1 MKKNKMSIAA
11 IKAMYFADDALMID
25 PFPLYRY
32 EYRGDRFYYYQTPEV
47 ADYDPQD
54 KPPVKFAVGV
64 TTLTRKTIP
73 QNEGLVKWI
82 AGMGWDNA
90 IAYRDQRAKY
100 GSLMH
105 TCFATL
111 LIKKVFNLDLLP
123 EVVHNYCTV
132 NGLTVNE
139 TEWSED
145 LKQDLLA
152 FATFMRDYNVKVKA
166 IELSMVSPGMGVAGT
181 LDLFCEMDDEEK
193 GFFGETYLS
202 GERKGQPKESKR
214 TVRVLAIVD
223 FKSGRDSTGG
233 IHNAAQLTAL
243 RAILQDNYEVYR
255 NFDFKLYNF
264 HPKDWRKNPTYTLV
278 DQTDNFSDAAL
289 TSIITLYREL
299 EPDPEE
305 RTMLEMYG
313 VINLDQPDEANHSTR
328 VIKDIVQEA
337 VNQKTYTATDY
348 DYADFYFNQVEDEN
362 DRSNS

>member
-1 MKKNKMSIAA
+1 MSIAA
-11 IKAMYFADDALMID
+11 IKAMYFNDDALMID

-32 EYRGDRFYYYQTPEV
+32 EYRGDRFYYYQTPDV
-47 ADYDPQD
+47 MDYDAQD

-82 AGMGWDNA
+82 AGMGYDNA

-123 EVVHNYCTV
+123 EVVHNYC
-132 NGLTVNE
+132 LAKSITVNE

-152 FATFMRDYNVKVKA
+152 FATFMQEYHVKVKA
-166 IELSMVSPGMGVAGT
+166 IELSLVSPDLGLAGT
-181 LDLFCEMDDEEK
+181 LDLFCEMDYEVK
-193 GFFGETYLS
+193 GFFGETYQS
-202 GERKGQPKESKR
+202 GERKGQPKESKQIFR
-214 TVRVLAIVD
+214 KLAIVD
-223 FKSGRDSTGG
+223 FKSGRDTTGG
-233 IHNAAQLTAL
+233 VHNAAQLTAL
-243 RAILQDNYEVYR
+243 REILQDNYDSYR
-255 NFDFKLYNF
+255 DAVILLYNF

-278 DQTDNFSDAAL
+278 DQTDQFSKVAL
-289 TSIITLYREL
+289 HSIITLYREL

-313 VINLDQPDEANHSTR
+313 VIDLDRQDEQNYSTK

-337 VNQKTYTATDY
+337 VNQKTYTKTDY
-348 DYADFYFNQVEDEN
+348 DYADFYFNPVEDEN
-362 DRSNS
+362 GRSNS